1 MDGRDRLVVGCVL
14 LAMMAACG
22 SGSDGGGSPLE
33 AQIQGTWSSSCQ
45 AATASSERLVY
56 TFSGLSFSRIR
67 KTYAN
72 VTCTEPGTVLSTDAG
87 AFVVG
92 APVVASLGGAPVVA
106 YPIDATLVGFPGSTA
121 YDLAYVDTNVTPNRW
136 FHGDGGGGNTG
147 NTPATRPASLD
158 GTSYWVKQ

>member
-14 LAMMAACG
+14 LATMAACG

-45 AATASSERLVY
+45 AAAGSSERLV
-56 TFSGLSFSRIR
+56 FSFRGLSFPRIR

-72 VTCTEPGTVLSTDAG
+72 VTCAEPGTVLSTDAG
-87 AFVVG
+87 ALVVG
-92 APVVASLGGAPVVA
+92 APVAVGLGGAPVVA
-106 YPIDATLVGFPGSTA
+106 YPVDATLVGFPGSTA
-121 YDLAYVDTNVTPNRW
+121 YDLAYVDTGVTPNRCY
-136 FHGDGGGGNTG
+136 HGDSSGVNTG
-147 NTPATRPASLD
+147 NTPATRPTTLD